1 MPPVTAYF
9 SRPRFSIDGR
19 VDEALGRDTVSL
31 SVEETTDGLYTCE
44 ARFANFGPQTRGGVG
59 YLYFGRD
66 VLEFGKEVAVELGP
80 SDASRQ
86 VFQGRISAL
95 EAHYETGQMPEIVML
110 AEDRL
115 QTLRMTRR
123 TRTFEDVTDEDV
135 MRQIAQEHSL
145 TPQLDVSGPNR
156 KVLAQVNQSDLAFLR
171 ERARSINAELWVEG
185 DTLYAKSRRDRAGSA
200 VNLEYGVNLLS
211 FAVRADLAH
220 QCSEVGVAG
229 WDVSAKDGI
238 AETASADA
246 ISSELGSDTGG
257 GSILETALGPR
268 KERLVHTTPF
278 DSEEARAMAEARYR
292 ERARRFVTGAGVADG
307 MAELRVGATLSL
319 SGLGSL
325 FDGNYY
331 AVRVRHVYDVDR
343 GYRTEFAVE
352 RPGLGQAAP

>member
-9 SRPRFSIDGR
+9 PQPRISVDGR
-19 VDEALGRDTVSL
+19 VNEALGRDTVSL
-31 SVEETTDGLYTCE
+31 SVEETTDGLYTCD
-44 ARFANFGPQTRGGVG
+44 ARFVNFGPQARGGVG

-66 VLEFGKEVAVELGP
+66 VLEFGKEVAVELG
-80 SDASRQ
+80 SRDASRQ
-86 VFQGRISAL
+86 VFTGRISAL
-95 EAHYETGQMPEIVML
+95 EAHYATGQGPEIVML

-171 ERARSINAELWVEG
+171 ERARSVNAELWVEG
-185 DTLYAKSRRDRAGSA
+185 NTLYAKSRGERAGSA
-200 VNLEYGVNLLS
+200 VNLEYGVNLMS
-211 FAVRADLAH
+211 FSVRADLAH
-220 QCSEVGVAG
+220 QCSEVGVSG

-238 AETASADA
+238 EETANADA
-246 ISSELGSDTGG
+246 ISSELGSDTSG
-257 GSILETALGPR
+257 GSILETALGAR
-268 KERLVHTTPF
+268 KERLVHTAPF
-278 DSEEARAMAEARYR
+278 DAEEARAMAEARYR

-319 SGLGSL
+319 SGLGGL

-331 AVRVRHVYDVDR
+331 AVRVRHVYDLDH

-352 RPGLGQAAP
+352 RPGLGQAA